1 MKTALYVFICSFFF
15 FFLPDF
21 LYNAVL
27 FSLFSVFS
35 LFSLGE
41 NPLFL
46 IKGSGPYYV
55 LDTKQK

>member
-1 MKTALYVFICSFFF
+1 MFSSAAFF

>member
-15 FFLPDF
+15 FFFNLFFFLPDF
-21 LYNAVL
+21 LYNAV
-27 FSLFSVFS
+27 